1 MEDTPGSRI
10 KKCAI
15 LPPMPTIRRPGF
27 PGNTPWLAFAILLV
41 AGGLVYLL
49 GPILTPFLAGA
60 LLAYMF
66 DPLVDRLEAYGL
78 SRTTGTVIVIVLAG
92 LALLALL
99 LVALPLFQGQFAE
112 LSQRVPAALDMLQ
125 TRLLPWLQQT
135 FGITIDFN
143 LAALKAWLTE
153 KATQN
158 GAAWLPSLQTGALA
172 IVGLLANLLLI
183 PVVMFYLLRDWDVM
197 MARVATLAPRRWL
210 GTVSRVARDMDAVVG
225 EFLRG
230 QLAVMATLSLYY
242 AIALW
247 AAGLDYA
254 LPIGILTGVLSFV
267 PFLGFGLGVILAL
280 LVALLQF
287 TDWTGVAWVA
297 GIYLAGQVLESY
309 VITPRLVGERVGLH
323 PVSVIFALAAFGQ
336 LFGFVGVLL
345 AVPLAAILLVALRE
359 LCSVYEASDFYA
371 GSYNAGS
378 FDPASSAMS
387 TPLFESRI
395 ASLPLV
401 HRGKVRD
408 IYAVGDDK
416 LLIVTTDRLSAF
428 DVVMPVPIPGKGEV
442 LTRVS
447 AFWFDRLK
455 AIVPSQALDIAPE
468 SVVADSERDQ
478 VVGRA
483 IVVKKLKALPVEAIV
498 RGYLAGSGW
507 KEYQA
512 GQSVCG
518 IPLPAG
524 LVQAGRLPEPIFT
537 PSTKAALGAHDEN
550 IAFEQM
556 VTLIGQDLATQV
568 RDASLALYK
577 AAAEYAL
584 TRGIIIAD
592 TKFEFGLDE
601 AGKLVWI
608 DEALTPDSS
617 RFWPADQYQPGSSP
631 PSFDKQFVRDWL
643 EGSGW
648 NKQAPGPAL
657 PAEIVAKTSEKY
669 REVMTRLLA

>member
-1 MEDTPGSRI
+1 MH
-10 KKCAI
+10 
-15 LPPMPTIRRPGF
+15 TIRRPGF
-27 PGNTPWLAFAILLV
+27 PGNTPWLAFAVLLV

-60 LLAYMF
+60 LLAYIF
-66 DPLVDRLEAYGL
+66 DPLVDRLETRGL
-78 SRTTGTVIVIVLAG
+78 SRTAGTVVVIVLAG
-92 LALLALL
+92 LAVSALL

-112 LSQRVPAALDMLQ
+112 LSQRVPAALDLLR
-125 TRLLPWLQQT
+125 TRFLPWLQQT
-135 FGITIDFN
+135 FGIGIDFN
-143 LAALKAWLTE
+143 LAALKTWLTE

-158 GAAWLPSLQTGALA
+158 GTAWLPSLQTGALA
-172 IVGLLANLLLI
+172 IVGVLANLLLI

-197 MARVATLAPRRWL
+197 VARIATLAPRRWL
-210 GTVSRVARDMDAVVG
+210 GTVTRIARDMDAVVG

-242 AIALW
+242 ALALW

-323 PVSVIFALAAFGQ
+323 PVAVIFALAAFGQ

-359 LCSVYEASDFYA
+359 LRGVYEASDFYA

-378 FDPASSAMS
+378 FDSASPAMS
-387 TPLFESRI
+387 APLSGQPMLESRI
-395 ASLPLV
+395 ASLPLL

-428 DVVMPVPIPGKGEV
+428 DVIMPVPIPGKGEV

-478 VVGRA
+478 VAGRA

-512 GQSVCG
+512 SQSVCG

-550 IAFEQM
+550 ITFEQM
-556 VTLIGQDLATQV
+556 ATLIGQDLATQV

-577 AAAEYAL
+577 SAAEYAL

-601 AGKLVWI
+601 AGNLVWI

-617 RFWPADQYQPGSSP
+617 RFWPADQYRPGSSP

-648 NKQAPGPAL
+648 NKQAPGPVL
-657 PAEIVAKTSEKY
+657 PDEIVAKTSEKY